1 MPEVR
6 IAALGA
12 VRKLLG
18 FSQREVVFEGETVAD
33 LLRSLQTQEGG
44 NLYNNLVCEGHLRGD
59 YSIVVDGL
67 SLQSDQLE
75 MHLKGG
81 EQIVTL
87 AILRHLAGG

>member
-12 VRKLLG
+12 VRKLVG
-18 FSQREVVFEGETVAD
+18 FSQREVAFEGETVAD
-33 LLRSLQTQEGG
+33 LLRSLQTREGG

-59 YSIVVDGL
+59 YAVMVNGL
-67 SLQSDQLE
+67 SLRADQLE